1 MTRDDSPVLV
11 AVIALMLVFLFGG
24 VVGWSAHALKGRGS
38 PPLAGDVRQG
48 APVLSAPE
56 VPLRCTNAASPRP
69 WTQLDAEV
77 AVHRAQVALDTA
89 LASAWVEK
97 RMMQWTG
104 YAQATLDL
112 VRVCW
117 R

>member
-1 MTRDDSPVLV
+1 VTSHRPLFSSDDAPVLV
-11 AVIALMLVFLFGG
+11 GLMALVVVFGLGVGVGRWTGRAVMHTPPPAKAE
-24 VVGWSAHALKGRGS
+24 VVPS
-38 PPLAGDVRQG
+38 
-48 APVLSAPE
+48 
-56 VPLRCTNAASPRP
+56 VPLRCTNSASPKP
-69 WTQLDAEV
+69 WTSLDAEV

-97 RMMQWTG
+97 RMTQWTS